1 MSKVNRIAQ
10 IDKDKCQDLLTE
22 FCSFLDQ
29 QPKPSNDD
37 VRAKFIELQNRWRK
51 YCAVRKLTDKATLM
65 FNKEVATEWWTVYAI
80 KKDKEESAILRS

>member
-22 FCSFLDQ
+22 FCNFLDQ
-29 QPKPSNDD
+29 QPKPSDDD
-37 VRAKFIELQNRWRK
+37 VRTKFIELQNRWRK

-80 KKDKEESAILRS
+80 KKGKEESAILRS